1 MNYHERLPDRPD
13 ERVTAALRAR
23 FAAPADAEY
32 WDALERRIMARV
44 TSESGEWWVVFGSWV
59 QAGLI
64 AAGLAGLVAGAALW
78 QTRTAE
84 ARVAYEAVLD
94 MPAAAAE
101 IAGTPNRAQTEREAT
116 LRYLISH

>member
-1 MNYHERLPDRPD
+1 MTFQRGVPDQGD

-23 FAAPADAEY
+23 FAAPAGPEY
-32 WDALERRIMARV
+32 WEALERRIMARV
-44 TSESGEWWVVFGSWV
+44 TSESGEWWGVFGSWV
-59 QAGLI
+59 QAGLV
-64 AAGLAGLVAGAALW
+64 AAGLAALVAGAALW

-84 ARVAYEAVLD
+84 ARVAYEAVID

-101 IAGTPNRAQTEREAT
+101 LAGTPNRAQTEREAT